1 MSQTIERPA
10 ALWEEMLR
18 EVSFA
23 HGDEDVFDIHDAK
36 TRARALRQYFFPKLN
51 VLLNSGRALI
61 SEVYGADALTHFTE
75 AQSPKP
81 KDGAEDTTA
90 VDKAHLGLVG
100 QRIESGLKLKGANGK
115 PVQYGIS
122 HLWFEV
128 FSRGTI
134 GVTFYPMIYGKDPRF
149 GKLVA
154 KKLGAFEDFFCTVC
168 GATFVTNAAYMG
180 LSSFSD
186 ALDPEHL
193 RNYAFYS
200 AGADFPAGP
209 DSGLRRLVATFGALF
224 PFQKLVTDL
233 SMGNDTTIDRDLD
246 AFQAWWDENG
256 YEIFAPE
263 RAGIER
269 APGQVRLSKV
279 NWESEERV
287 MVTGTQRFR
296 VLNRDDFRCLACGRT
311 GADGA
316 VLHLDHILPRSKGG
330 TDDDDNLQT
339 LCSHCNIGKSNKS
352 SRDLRAST

>member
-1 MSQTIERPA
+1 MTEIA
-10 ALWEEMLR
+10 AARWEELVS

-23 HGDEDVFDIHDAK
+23 HGDEDVFDIQDAR

-61 SEVYGADALTHFTE
+61 SEIYGAEALMHFTE

-90 VDKAHLGLVG
+90 FDKAHLGLVG
-100 QRIESGLKLKGANGK
+100 ERVESGLKLKGSNGK

-128 FSRGTI
+128 FQRGTI
-134 GVTFYPMIYGKDPRF
+134 GVTFYPMIYGKDSRF
-149 GKLVA
+149 EKLVA
-154 KKLGAFEDFFCTVC
+154 KELGAFEDFFCTVC
-168 GATFVTNAAYMG
+168 GATFTTNAVYMG
-180 LSSFSD
+180 LGSFSD
-186 ALDPEHL
+186 ALVPEHL
-193 RNYAFYS
+193 RKYAFYS
-200 AGADFPAGP
+200 IGAEFPVGP
-209 DSGLRRLVATFGALF
+209 ENGLRRLVVTFAALF
-224 PFQKLVTDL
+224 PFQKLITDL
-233 SMGNDTTIDRDLD
+233 SMGNDTTIDKDLN

-269 APGQVRLSKV
+269 APSQARSRKV
-279 NWESEERV
+279 NWESEARV
-287 MVTGTQRFR
+287 MVTGAQRFR
-296 VLNRDDFRCLACGRT
+296 VLDRDDFRCLACGRR

-316 VLHLDHILPRSKGG
+316 ILHLDHIVPRSKGG
-330 TDDDDNLQT
+330 TDEDDNLQT

-352 SRDLRAST
+352 SRDLRAS